1 MKKTEGTK
9 LLFDKYQSLKT
20 NSKTAIILNAVE
32 LGAIIIGIIAIIL
45 SGAIA
50 GSSQN
55 PQNLVA
61 GAIIGYIIIGAG
73 ALVGIAAFIFN
84 IIVSVN
90 ALNAPVEYVSKDT
103 VAYDIA
109 KTIKGFGIALL
120 LMTLFLGG
128 LFTLI
133 FEAIII
139 SKVNRFN
146 EHYNR

>member
-9 LLFDKYQSLKT
+9 LLFDKYQSIKA
-20 NSKTAIILNAVE
+20 NSKTAIILNAIE
-32 LGAIIIGIIAIIL
+32 LGAIIIAVIVFIL
-45 SGAIA
+45 AGAIA
-50 GSSQN
+50 GSSQE
-55 PQNLVA
+55 PQKWVV
-61 GAIIGYIIIGAG
+61 GAIIGYIIIGIG
-73 ALVGIAAFIFN
+73 ALVGIAAFVFN
-84 IIVSVN
+84 LIVSIT
-90 ALNAPVEYVSKDT
+90 ALNAPVEYVSKDP

-120 LMTLFLGG
+120 LMSIFIGG
-128 LFTLI
+128 LFALI